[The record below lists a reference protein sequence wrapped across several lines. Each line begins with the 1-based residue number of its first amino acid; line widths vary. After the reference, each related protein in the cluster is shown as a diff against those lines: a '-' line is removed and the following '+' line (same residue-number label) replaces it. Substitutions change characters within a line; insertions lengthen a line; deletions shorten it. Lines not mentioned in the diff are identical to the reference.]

1 MTRFWYLLCVPRGV
15 TRSAVVERQVLSV
28 IAWNWLID
36 QCHSASTE
44 GILCEYRVKYITRNF
59 ICKQLPILAPYWLHV
74 GLHSSCDEG
83 FWLMY
88 SKCIQYKN
96 LEQLL
101 RYFWRW
107 DKPYFCMYLKI
118 WSIYMHVGIH
128 VCMYVCNICPS
139 VCLSVLPST
148 HPPSNNLSS
157 TIQTSIHLFIRVPQS
172 RSVQHLFENHDYKI
186 MWSMAITQPSL
197 QRPWA

>member
-1 MTRFWYLLCVPRGV
+1 MCTTWGH
-15 TRSAVVERQVLSV
+15 SV
-28 IAWNWLID
+28 SRCGETGPECDSMKLID
-36 QCHSASTE
+36 RPMPFCLHRGNTLWISGEIYQ
-44 GILCEYRVKYITRNF
+44 NF

-186 MWSMAITQPSL
+186 MWSMAITQPS
-197 QRPWA
+197 